1 MTTQSS
7 TESEQATQ
15 VQPGQPDFSIPSVD
29 MLAKQGARLGLG
41 EEYTVDVRDT
51 TPFLPKVAFVTITLA
66 SIAGAIFTGRN
77 FGLDFGLQIVRW
89 LILWTMALSLGFSAW
104 RTIYLHARE
113 RGLDEVEISALEA
126 ASVKHARPITRFLA
140 VLATVST
147 LAITT
152 IPYLDSGE
160 RIALMSAMG
169 LTAVLLWVGV
179 AQRWTAGLI
188 LVGSIIQAV
197 LWGAFDAV
205 GTTAVTVRALHFV
218 AFGLWLGGAL
228 WNLTVAIPS
237 GRDHPVI
244 DSVVGLARQLQRFR
258 WVVRFA
264 LPTVI
269 ITGLIQT
276 DVYRQMPSSW
286 WTSLP
291 GVLIPVKVLLI
302 IALIVIFITCP
313 LYRQCS
319 PVKGVC
325 KVDDL
330 VDSSGN

>member
-1 MTTQSS
+1 MATQSPTKS
-7 TESEQATQ
+7 D
-15 VQPGQPDFSIPSVD
+15 QPAQSGFSIPSVD
-29 MLAKQGARLGLG
+29 MIAKQGERLGLG
-41 EEYTVDVRDT
+41 EEYAVDVRDT

-66 SIAGAIFTGRN
+66 SIAGAVFTGRN
-77 FGLDFGLQIVRW
+77 FGLDFGSQMVRW

-104 RTIYLHARE
+104 RTLYLRTRE
-113 RGLDEVEISALEA
+113 SGLEEFRISSLEQSSIA
-126 ASVKHARPITRFLA
+126 HARPITRFLA

-147 LAITT
+147 FAITT
-152 IPYLDSGE
+152 ISYLDSGE
-160 RIALMSAMG
+160 RVALMSVMG
-169 LTAVLLWVGV
+169 LTAALLWIGV
-179 AQRWTAGLI
+179 AQRWTAGPI
-188 LVGSIIQAV
+188 LVGSVIQAV

-237 GRDHPVI
+237 GREHPVI
-244 DSVVGLARQLQRFR
+244 DAVIGLARQLQRFR

-264 LPTVI
+264 LPIVI

-276 DVYRQMPSSW
+276 DVYRHMPSSW

-330 VDSSGN
+330 ADSADI

>member
-1 MTTQSS
+1 MTAQSPTKS
-7 TESEQATQ
+7 D
-15 VQPGQPDFSIPSVD
+15 QPAQSGFAIPSVD
-29 MLAKQGARLGLG
+29 VIARQGERLGLG
-41 EEYTVDVRDT
+41 DGYTVDVRDT

-66 SIAGAIFTGRN
+66 SIAGAVFTGRN
-77 FGLDFGLQIVRW
+77 FGLDFGLQMVRW

-104 RTIYLHARE
+104 RTVYLRPSEKGLDAARIASLEQSSISHAR
-113 RGLDEVEISALEA
+113 L
-126 ASVKHARPITRFLA
+126 ITRFLA
-140 VLATVST
+140 VLATVGT
-147 LAITT
+147 FAITT
-152 IPYLDSGE
+152 VSYLDSGE
-160 RIALMSAMG
+160 RVALMSVMG
-169 LTAVLLWVGV
+169 LTAVLLWMGV
-179 AQRWTAGLI
+179 ARRWTAGLI
-188 LVGSIIQAV
+188 LVGSITQAV

-205 GTTAVTVRALHFV
+205 GTAAVTVRALHFV

-237 GRDHPVI
+237 GREHPVI
-244 DSVVGLARQLQRFR
+244 DAVIGLARQLQRFR

-276 DVYRQMPSSW
+276 DVYRNMPSSW

-330 VDSSGN
+330 ADSLDS